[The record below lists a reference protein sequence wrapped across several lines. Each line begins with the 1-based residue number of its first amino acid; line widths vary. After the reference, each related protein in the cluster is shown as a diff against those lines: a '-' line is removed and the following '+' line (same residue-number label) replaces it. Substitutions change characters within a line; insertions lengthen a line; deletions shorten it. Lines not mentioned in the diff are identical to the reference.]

1 MERLSALD
9 ASFLYLESARTPMH
23 ISSLAI
29 YDGPPPEDRELVEM
43 LDRRMPLVPRF
54 RDRLMRVP
62 GGGHRPVWVNDPDF
76 DITAH
81 VQRVRLPA
89 PSESELMRITGR
101 LLSQPLCR
109 TRPLWEMW
117 LIEGLRDDRFAVL
130 SKTHHSLWDGVSG
143 VDLHAVLLDAAPVA
157 PRDDEPKLEWD
168 EIERA
173 PSRLELIADALE
185 DRTRE
190 SFEFATSVV
199 RAAADPRRAIRD
211 ITSFARGAGEFARS
225 MIRPAPRSR
234 LNSTVGSRRRYA
246 LARGSLADVKEL
258 KQTLGATVNDAIL
271 AAVAGGLREWNE
283 YRGESPQDVRVMVP
297 VSVRAEEDSTLGNR
311 VAMVVIRLPVT
322 ERDPLVRLKLIH
334 STMHEAKRSGQVAAA
349 DAIVRMSSFLPP
361 AGIAAVT
368 QLQSRFR
375 AFNLLVTNVPGPQ
388 FPLYLLG
395 RRLRELYPQAPLA
408 ANQGLS
414 VGALTYDGKIG
425 FGVLADHDLVP
436 DVDVFALG
444 VERSLREITWAGGRD
459 VGVAPAARVNRELTL
474 VGN

>member
-29 YDGPPPEDRELVEM
+29 YDGPPPAEEELIQM

-54 RDRLMRVP
+54 RDKLVRVP
-62 GGGHRPVWVNDPDF
+62 GGGHRPMWVNDPDF
-76 DITAH
+76 DIAAH
-81 VQRVRLPA
+81 VQRVRVPA
-89 PSESELMRITGR
+89 PTESELLRITGR

-143 VDLHAVLLDAAPVA
+143 VDLHAVLLDATPDGA
-157 PRDDEPKLEWD
+157 RGDEPKLEWD
-168 EIERA
+168 ESERM
-173 PSRLELIADALE
+173 PSRVELVADAIE

-190 SFEFATSVV
+190 ALSSAAGFI
-199 RAAADPRRAIRD
+199 RAATDPRRTIRE
-211 ITSFARGAGEFARS
+211 ITSFAQGATEFARS
-225 MIRPAPRSR
+225 MIRPAPRTL
-234 LNSTVGSRRRYA
+234 LNRNVSSRRRYA
-246 LARGSLADVKEL
+246 LARGSLADVKQL
-258 KQTLGATVNDAIL
+258 KQTYGTTVNDALL
-271 AAVAGGLREWNE
+271 ASVAGGLREWNE
-283 YRGESPQDVRVMVP
+283 HRRQRPRDVRVMVP
-297 VSVRAEEDSTLGNR
+297 VSVRSADDESFGNR
-311 VAMVVIRLPVT
+311 VAMVIIPLPVT
-322 ERDPLVRLKLIH
+322 EEDPIARLELVH
-334 STMHEAKRSGQVAAA
+334 DAMQEAKSSGQVAAA
-349 DAIVRMSSFLPP
+349 DVIVRMSSFLPP

-375 AFNLLVTNVPGPQ
+375 AFNLLVTNIPGPP

-408 ANQGLS
+408 ANQGVS

-436 DVDVFALG
+436 DVG
-444 VERSLREITWAGGRD
+444 VLANGIERSLRELTWAGE
-459 VGVAPAARVNRELTL
+459 PALALPDRELAL
-474 VGN
+474 VGT